1 MKVVQLKVKSLDKN
15 KITPHLIQALNELND
30 IAANREQSLAQMAIA
45 WVLREGKVTTAL
57 IGASKP
63 EQVKDCVGAINNL
76 NFNSSELSNIDK
88 IAKDQDINLWA
99 QSSESI

>member
-1 MKVVQLKVKSLDKN
+1 
-15 KITPHLIQALNELND
+15 
-30 IAANREQSLAQMAIA
+30 MAIA
-45 WVLREGKVTTAL
+45 WVLSEGKVTTAL

-76 NFNSSELSNIDK
+76 NFNSSELSSIDK

>member
-1 MKVVQLKVKSLDKN
+1 
-15 KITPHLIQALNELND
+15 
-30 IAANREQSLAQMAIA
+30 MAIA

-63 EQVKDCVGAINNL
+63 EQVKDCAGAINNL
-76 NFNSSELSNIDK
+76 NFSSEELLSIDE

-99 QSSESI
+99 QSSESD

>member
-1 MKVVQLKVKSLDKN
+1 
-15 KITPHLIQALNELND
+15 
-30 IAANREQSLAQMAIA
+30 MAIA

-63 EQVKDCVGAINNL
+63 DQVQDCVGAINNL
-76 NFNSSELSNIDK
+76 NFSSEELLSIDE

-99 QSSESI
+99 QSSESD